1 MHTISATL
9 FDLDGTLCRN
19 DQDTAAIYASAFE
32 VAGVAPFGEPADL
45 WEALSGPPDPNDEV
59 GYLAAGYDV
68 VAAKYGR
75 QAVDTTALARGF
87 AQTVDWSAVS
97 FQPGAKQAL
106 ADATAH
112 GQVGLVTNGPSRRQA
127 VKVEALGLTDAFDVI
142 VYAGD
147 MPRRK
152 PHRDPF
158 DRALAALDVPPDAA
172 LHVGDSLEYDVVGA
186 QRAGLLAAW
195 YPHTETA
202 DSTGYDPDYILHR
215 LDSLDAILADV
226 GR

>member
-1 MHTISATL
+1 MHTISVTL

-19 DQDTAAIYASAFE
+19 DQDVATIYASAFE
-32 VAGVAPFGEPADL
+32 VAGVAPFGEPTDL
-45 WEALSGPPDPNDEV
+45 WQALPGPPDPNDEV
-59 GYLAAGYDV
+59 GYLAGGFAA

-75 QAVDTTALARGF
+75 AEIDATALARGF
-87 AQTVDWSAVS
+87 VETVDLTAVS
-97 FQPGAKQAL
+97 FHPGATEAL
-106 ADATAH
+106 GDARAH

-158 DRALAALDVPPDAA
+158 DRALAALDVAPDAA

-186 QRAGLLAAW
+186 QQAGLLAAW
-195 YPHTETA
+195 YPRAENPDTK
-202 DSTGYDPDYILHR
+202 GYDPDYILSH
-215 LDSLDAILADV
+215 LGSLGAILADADH
-226 GR
+226 